1 MTDLIWEWHST
12 RWILLLP
19 DGRQLDIE
27 TDGRW
32 KQLWYRAPGKQSLL
46 IGNYR
51 TIDTAKEE
59 GLATA
64 NQLVRQRRILEEA

>member
-1 MTDLIWEWHST
+1 MLWEWRDT
-12 RWILLLP
+12 RWILQLP

-27 TDGRW
+27 VCGHW
-32 KQLWYRAPGKQSLL
+32 KQLWYRAPGKTSLL

-64 NQLVRQRRILEEA
+64 NQLVRNRKILEEV